1 MKKMLP
7 WLITILL
14 AITLIAV
21 VAIVLF
27 NNILGG
33 GSNDSANQ
41 AKESVQN
48 VKAEKI
54 TADELVAV
62 TSELTGIK
70 TNLSDPTYIVQID
83 FAFQLDKAETKEEF
97 EKIKEF
103 AIKPIIIST
112 LGDSNPEEVSGSQGK
127 DALKSKL
134 LNLINEKL
142 AESSEGKL
150 VNVTITNI
158 LVAQI

>member
-27 NNILGG
+27 NNILGSG
-33 GSNDSANQ
+33 AETNNHA
-41 AKESVQN
+41 AESVKN
-48 VKAEKI
+48 VEVEKI
-54 TADELVAV
+54 SADELVAV
-62 TSELTGIK
+62 TSEITDIK
-70 TNLSDPTYIVQID
+70 TNLADPSFIGVFS
-83 FAFQLDKAETKEEF
+83 FAFQLDNEHTKEEF

-112 LGDSNPEEVSGSQGK
+112 LSDTNPEEVSGSKGA

-134 LNLINEKL
+134 LNAINAKL
-142 AESSEGKL
+142 QESSEGKL
-150 VNVTITNI
+150 VSVTITNKI
-158 LVAQI
+158 VTEI